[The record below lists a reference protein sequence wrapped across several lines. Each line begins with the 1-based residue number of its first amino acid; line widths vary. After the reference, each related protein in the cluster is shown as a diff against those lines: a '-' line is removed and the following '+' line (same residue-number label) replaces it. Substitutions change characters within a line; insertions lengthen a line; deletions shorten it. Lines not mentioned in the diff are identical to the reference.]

1 MSVDPAAPPAPQGSA
16 TAAAAATG
24 EQLAVAAPPTTK
36 ARDRISAV
44 VFPLA
49 TFAALL
55 VAWQFLVRLFGVPEY
70 ILPLPT
76 EFLSK
81 LVESRALIW
90 QHTLVTASE
99 VLLGFLF
106 AAAIGVPLGLM
117 IVSFKWLERS
127 LYPLIVFFQLIPKI
141 AVAPLFVVWFGFG
154 PFPKVL
160 LTFMLCFFPTLV
172 ASMTGFRALDERV
185 LYLTRSMGANAGQ
198 TFRYIRLPSAI
209 AHIFGGFKVSIVH
222 RRDASRNGASCVDTG
237 AVIGPLVDGERS
249 HVHHLVDDDADDA
262 VPASVMYEQDAAVLR
277 ERPHEIEPNA
287 EVEHGD
293 DRPAHVDRPLLVL

>member
-1 MSVDPAAPPAPQGSA
+1 MSADKLASPAPAAGIVAPPA
-16 TAAAAATG
+16 G
-24 EQLAVAAPPTTK
+24 ESLAVAAPPPTR
-36 ARDRISAV
+36 ARDRASAV
-44 VFPLA
+44 LFPIA

-55 VAWQFLVRLFGVPEY
+55 LAWQFLVRLFGVPEY
-70 ILPLPT
+70 ILPVPT
-76 EFLSK
+76 EFLHK

-99 VLLGFLF
+99 VVLGFLF

-185 LYLTRSMGANAGQ
+185 LYLSRSMGASAAQ
-198 TFRYIRLPSAI
+198 TFRYVRLPSALV
-209 AHIFGGFKVSIVH
+209 HIFGGFKVSIVF
-222 RRDASRNGASCVDTG
+222 AATG
-237 AVIGPLVDGERS
+237 AIVAEFVGANAGLGYLLLRATSYLDMPLIF
-249 HVHHLVDDDADDA
+249 
-262 VPASVMYEQDAAVLR
+262 AVLVALSAIGIVFSYAVQLL
-277 ERPHEIEPNA
+277 ERLCMPWQR
-287 EVEHGD
+287 GS
-293 DRPAHVDRPLLVL
+293 

>member
-1 MSVDPAAPPAPQGSA
+1 VSLDPVAPVAADASA
-16 TAAAAATG
+16 TPVAAAAG
-24 EQLAVAAPPTTK
+24 DQLAVATPPPTK

-44 VFPLA
+44 LLPIA
-49 TFAALL
+49 TFAVLL

-160 LTFMLCFFPTLV
+160 LTFLLCFFPTLV

-185 LYLTRSMGANAGQ
+185 LYLTRSMGANPGQ

-209 AHIFGGFKVSIVH
+209 AHIFGGFKVSIVF
-222 RRDASRNGASCVDTG
+222 AATG
-237 AVIGPLVDGERS
+237 AIVAEFVGSNSGLGYLLLRATSYLDMPLIF
-249 HVHHLVDDDADDA
+249 
-262 VPASVMYEQDAAVLR
+262 AVLVALSAIGIVFSYAVQLL
-277 ERPHEIEPNA
+277 ERLCMPWL
-287 EVEHGD
+287 HGN
-293 DRPAHVDRPLLVL
+293 

>member
-1 MSVDPAAPPAPQGSA
+1 MSLDPVAPPAPQGAA
-16 TAAAAATG
+16 TPAVAAAAD
-24 EQLAVAAPPTTK
+24 QLAVAAPPPTK

-44 VFPLA
+44 LFPIA

-117 IVSFKWLERS
+117 IVSFRWLERS

-154 PFPKVL
+154 PFPKIL

-209 AHIFGGFKVSIVH
+209 AHIFGGFKVSIVF
-222 RRDASRNGASCVDTG
+222 AATG
-237 AVIGPLVDGERS
+237 AIVAEFVGSNSGLGYLLLRATSYLDMPLIF
-249 HVHHLVDDDADDA
+249 
-262 VPASVMYEQDAAVLR
+262 AVLVALSAIGIVFSYAVQLL
-277 ERPHEIEPNA
+277 ERLCMPWL
-287 EVEHGD
+287 HGN
-293 DRPAHVDRPLLVL
+293 

>member
-1 MSVDPAAPPAPQGSA
+1 VSLDPVAPPAPQGAA
-16 TAAAAATG
+16 TPAVAAAAD
-24 EQLAVAAPPTTK
+24 QLAVAAPPPTK

-44 VFPLA
+44 LFPIA

-117 IVSFKWLERS
+117 IVSFRWLERS

-154 PFPKVL
+154 PFPKIL

-209 AHIFGGFKVSIVH
+209 AHIFGGFKVSIVF
-222 RRDASRNGASCVDTG
+222 AATG
-237 AVIGPLVDGERS
+237 AIVAEFVGSNSGLGYLLLRATSYLDMPLIF
-249 HVHHLVDDDADDA
+249 
-262 VPASVMYEQDAAVLR
+262 AVLVALSAIGIVFSYAVQLL
-277 ERPHEIEPNA
+277 ERLCMPWL
-287 EVEHGD
+287 HGN
-293 DRPAHVDRPLLVL
+293 

>member
-1 MSVDPAAPPAPQGSA
+1 VSVDPAAPPAPQGSA
-16 TAAAAATG
+16 TPAAAATG

-76 EFLSK
+76 EFLAK

-172 ASMTGFRALDERV
+172 ASMTVFRALDERV

-209 AHIFGGFKVSIVH
+209 AHIFGGFKVSIVF
-222 RRDASRNGASCVDTG
+222 AATG
-237 AVIGPLVDGERS
+237 AIVAEFVGSNSGLGYLLLRATSYLDMPLIF
-249 HVHHLVDDDADDA
+249 
-262 VPASVMYEQDAAVLR
+262 AVLVALSAIGIVFSYAVQLL
-277 ERPHEIEPNA
+277 ERLCMPWL
-287 EVEHGD
+287 HG
-293 DRPAHVDRPLLVL
+293 H